1 MKKLLILSAVLGFSF
16 ASCTKT
22 ECLECSGAAASY
34 NACSNDSQ
42 FSVDPAFWDNYVT
55 SAVNFAAGVGDSC
68 AVVTN

>member
-1 MKKLLILSAVLGFSF
+1 MKKLFILSVVLGFGL

-34 NACSNDSQ
+34 NACSNDSE

-68 AVVTN
+68 AIVNN